1 MKLRDATPQDAEALG
16 AILTE
21 FVATTDWMP
30 ELHTPEEDRG
40 FCLAMIERGWVR
52 LVEGA
57 EIMGF
62 IARDAAEVNALYVG
76 ARHRGQGAGTALLKE
91 AQATRDDLTL
101 WTFQDNLGA
110 RRFYATHGFVETQR
124 TDGSRNDEGLP
135 DVQLE
140 WRRP

>member
-1 MKLRDATPQDAEALG
+1 MKLRDATPQDAKALG
-16 AILTE
+16 AILSE
-21 FVATTDWMP
+21 FVATTDWLP
-30 ELHTPEEDRG
+30 ELHTPEENRG

-57 EIMGF
+57 EIIGF
-62 IARDAAEVNALYVG
+62 IARDDAEVNTLYVG
-76 ARHRGQGAGTALLKE
+76 AAHRGQGAGTALLKE
-91 AQATRDDLTL
+91 AQAARDDLTL

-110 RRFYATHGFVETQR
+110 RRFYAAHGFVETKR
-124 TDGSRNDEGLP
+124 TDGAGNDERLP